1 MVFQNFVRLIRS
13 RKLVAPGDKVLL
25 ALSGGADSTALL
37 CLFLEIRS
45 QLDLELACAHLNHGL
60 RGKESEA
67 DAEFVRSLA
76 ADYHLPCVV
85 EELSP
90 RERPQGGN
98 AEARAREQRY
108 RFLQRIG
115 DSLGAHRIALGHTR
129 NDQAE
134 TVLLPLP
141 LSSRSRTVSAWSL
154 RVCPKA
160 IRCAPRESPI
170 R

>member
-13 RKLVAPGDKVLL
+13 RKLVAPGDRVLL

-76 ADYHLPCVV
+76 ADY
-85 EELSP
+85 
-90 RERPQGGN
+90 R
-98 AEARAREQRY
+98 
-108 RFLQRIG
+108 
-115 DSLGAHRIALGHTR
+115 
-129 NDQAE
+129 
-134 TVLLPLP
+134 LPL
-141 LSSRSRTVSAWSL
+141 
-154 RVCPKA
+154 
-160 IRCAPRESPI
+160 
-170 R
+170 